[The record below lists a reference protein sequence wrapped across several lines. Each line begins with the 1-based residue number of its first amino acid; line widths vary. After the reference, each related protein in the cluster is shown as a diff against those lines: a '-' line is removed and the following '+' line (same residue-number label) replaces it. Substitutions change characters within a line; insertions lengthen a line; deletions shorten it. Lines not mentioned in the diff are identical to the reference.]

1 MDMLVLIADDNLD
14 FCSTIA
20 DIVESNGYDTH
31 TIQDPEEALN
41 YLKKNSKKVGV
52 LLLDIE
58 FGPDAKLNGIDVL
71 EQTRRLYPAIPVVMI
86 TGKGTI
92 DTAVKATRL
101 GALNFIEKSILTKEK
116 LGKVLNSAME
126 RYTYKGEAAEIQKF
140 LEMNGIIGK
149 SKAMIEVGDS
159 IIRFGRTDLN
169 VLISGETGTGKKL
182 VAKSLH
188 TVSRRAKYPFVTV
201 DIPNIPKELF
211 QSELFGHNKGSF
223 SGAIDTKKGLFQQ
236 AHKGT
241 LFLDEIGDLSM
252 DLQSSLFIPIEEK
265 LIRKVGS
272 VETEE
277 LDVRFITATDKDLVF
292 AMKESQ
298 FREQLYHRLRECEI
312 IIPPLRE
319 RSEDIPDIIDYYI
332 LQHNKEFN
340 DSKHL
345 SPSTIEYLQEQ
356 KWPGNVR
363 ELASV
368 IRVALQTAKRNTL
381 EIPDIDKIITNSGFS
396 ASTAEHGGE
405 VLISTDRTLKEDLAE
420 VDKKKIEATLERCK
434 GNVSKSA
441 AQLGVSRET
450 LHNKIRKY
458 SINIQ
463 LYRVRKTK

>member
-1 MDMLVLIADDNLD
+1 MDKIVFIADDNLD

-20 DIVESNGYDTH
+20 DIVESNGYETY

-41 YLKKNSKKVGV
+41 YLKKNNKKVGV

-58 FGPDAKLNGIDVL
+58 FGPDAKLNGIEVL
-71 EQTRRLYPAIPVVMI
+71 EQTRRLYPTIPVVMI

-92 DTAVKATRL
+92 DTAVQATRL
-101 GALNFIEKSILTKEK
+101 GAINFIEKSILTKEK
-116 LGKVLNSAME
+116 LGNVLDSAME
-126 RYTYKGEAAEIQKF
+126 RYTYKGEAEDIRKF

-149 SKAMIEVGDS
+149 SKSMIDVGDS

-223 SGAIDTKKGLFQQ
+223 TGAIENKKGLFQQ

-241 LFLDEIGDLSM
+241 LFLDEIGDLSL
-252 DLQSSLFIPIEEK
+252 DLQSNLFIPVEEK

-272 VETEE
+272 IETEE
-277 LDVRFITATDKDLVF
+277 IDVRFITATDKDLVY
-292 AMKESQ
+292 AMKEAR

-312 IIPPLRE
+312 IIPPLRD
-319 RSEDIPDIIDYYI
+319 RKDDIPDIAEYYL
-332 LQHNKEFN
+332 LQHNTEFN
-340 DSKHL
+340 DSKHI
-345 SPSTIEYLQEQ
+345 SPSTLEYLQEQ
-356 KWPGNVR
+356 NWPGNVR
-363 ELASV
+363 ELSSV
-368 IRVALQTAKRNTL
+368 IRVALQTTKHDTL
-381 EIPDIDKIITNSGFS
+381 DISDIDKILANSGF
-396 ASTAEHGGE
+396 ASSGFSHEDG

-420 VDKKKIEATLERCK
+420 VDKKKIEATLEKCK

-441 AQLGVSRET
+441 AQLGISRET

-458 SINIQ
+458 QINIQ
-463 LYRVRKTK
+463 LYRIRKTK